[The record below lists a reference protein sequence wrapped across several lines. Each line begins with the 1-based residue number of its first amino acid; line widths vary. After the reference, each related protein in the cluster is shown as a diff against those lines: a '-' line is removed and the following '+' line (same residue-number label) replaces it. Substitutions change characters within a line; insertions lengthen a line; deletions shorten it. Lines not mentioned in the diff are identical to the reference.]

1 MSIQEYHGQIVE
13 AKDSKWYIVLS
24 NSFIKITNSD
34 EFKIDLDIKSTLT
47 YFETSKNTD
56 NGKEITGHFRT
67 NQFRL
72 EVFSQ
77 EGGYTEF
84 SSRPPDPP
92 SGYIMLCVV
101 GMTVKKAVPYALAKK
116 LQDLG
121 SGKDSD

>member
-1 MSIQEYHGQIVE
+1 MSIQEYAGDIIE
-13 AKDSKWYIVLS
+13 SKDSKWFIVL
-24 NSFIKITNSD
+24 NHIFIKIINSH
-34 EFKIDLDIKSTLT
+34 EFKIDLDVKSTLT
-47 YFETSKNTD
+47 YFETSKYTD
-56 NGKEITGHFRT
+56 NGKEVTGHFRT

-84 SSRPPDPP
+84 SSRPPDPS